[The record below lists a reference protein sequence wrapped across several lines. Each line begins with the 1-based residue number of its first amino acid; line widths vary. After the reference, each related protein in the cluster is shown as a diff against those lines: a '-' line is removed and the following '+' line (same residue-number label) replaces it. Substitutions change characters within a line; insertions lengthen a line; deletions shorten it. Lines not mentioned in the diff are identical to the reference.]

1 MSLYVRFLLLCHMHM
16 HVLNIRKQQDLN
28 TSGWSHAPMS
38 SLMTSASPF
47 SLSSYHECFTSK
59 HLEAFY
65 CILLTLYFFFIF
77 TMNIRNKQFY
87 EPQQMCTFMDK
98 CFPPDCVMEF
108 SVYFALCYS
117 YMITC
122 CSTQLTLFC
131 FVVWNIGY
139 SPVYRGA
146 NKVATSS
153 DLSQNCSGYET
164 RPARAIHDPFFFFLK
179 TLHV

>member
-1 MSLYVRFLLLCHMHM
+1 
-16 HVLNIRKQQDLN
+16 
-28 TSGWSHAPMS
+28 
-38 SLMTSASPF
+38 
-47 SLSSYHECFTSK
+47 
-59 HLEAFY
+59 
-65 CILLTLYFFFIF
+65 
-77 TMNIRNKQFY
+77 
-87 EPQQMCTFMDK
+87 MCTFMDK
-98 CFPPDCVMEF
+98 CFPPECVMEF

-122 CSTQLTLFC
+122 CSTLLTLFC

-164 RPARAIHDPFFFFLK
+164 RPARAIHDPFFFFFENSPRLNPIDSLF
-179 TLHV
+179 LHSSVMNSMSSYRDKSNAGGRGRCSS